1 MRLTL
6 NGYVAEDDELWVY
19 EWFGY
24 TAFSPATVRQAL
36 QDCPADEELIL
47 EINSPGGSVFAGNEM
62 YSVLRAARGERLLR
76 DNVGPTRIRAEIQ
89 SIAASA
95 ASYFCLGCDEVWIS
109 PVAQMMIHLPAFA
122 TRGDYHDHEHGADV
136 LRSIGESLLNA
147 YELRC
152 AGKASR
158 ETLTEWMEKETWLN
172 SQQAVSAGLCDG
184 ILYMN
189 GEAPLQ
195 LPENMSA
202 AIASGIRIVA
212 SCGAAPDLQ
221 QLRAKAEREKA
232 LEAGHKIAATDIERE
247 LELLALG
254 L

>member
-36 QDCPADEELIL
+36 QDCPADEELVL

-62 YSVLRAARGERLLR
+62 YSILRAARQERLLR
-76 DNVGPTRIRAEIQ
+76 DNTGPTTIRAEIQ
-89 SIAASA
+89 SLAASA

-109 PVAQMMIHLPAFA
+109 PVAQMMIHLPGFG
-122 TRGDYHDHEHGADV
+122 TRGNYHDHEHGADV
-136 LRSIGESLLNA
+136 LKSIGESLLNA

-158 ETLTEWMEKETWLN
+158 ETLNGWMEKETWLTA
-172 SQQAVSAGLCDG
+172 QQSVGAGLCDG
-184 ILYMN
+184 ILYMS
-189 GEAPLQ
+189 GETPLQ

-202 AIASGIRIVA
+202 SITKGIRVVA
-212 SCGAAPDLQ
+212 SCGAAPDLAL
-221 QLRAKAEREKA
+221 LRAKAEREKA
-232 LEAGHKIAATDIERE
+232 QQAAQKLAAADIERE